1 MSSNERIA
9 FVRGVIDGWA
19 LRESTEDN
27 VSSGGPSMMNGISP
41 TRSSELARMLDLAY
55 ANDENLN
62 LPIGWVL
69 MGSLAVQRGET
80 TTEVV
85 MQRLRR
91 HLADVSFR
99 GTPVDRTELNPIDAI
114 SSVTKK
120 TP

>member
-1 MSSNERIA
+1 MA

-27 VSSGGPSMMNGISP
+27 VSSGAPTMTNGIRPKGASD
-41 TRSSELARMLDLAY
+41 LARMLDVAY
-55 ANDENLN
+55 ANEENLN

-80 TTEVV
+80 TTALV

-91 HLADVSFR
+91 HLADIAFGGLPS
-99 GTPVDRTELNPIDAI
+99 TAQKLNPSDAI
-114 SSVTKK
+114 SSATKS